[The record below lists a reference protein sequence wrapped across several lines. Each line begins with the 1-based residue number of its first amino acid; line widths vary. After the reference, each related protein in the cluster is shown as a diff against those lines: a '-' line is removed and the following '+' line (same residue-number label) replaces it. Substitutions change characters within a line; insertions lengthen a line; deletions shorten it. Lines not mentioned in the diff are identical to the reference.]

1 MKVLFNTSL
10 KILSISIITFS
21 SVATPFPALLVHASS
36 GKLAINTCLD
46 IRAQYPNGVAF
57 NKKVR
62 GLKQF
67 PKAKIDA
74 GIFISN
80 RELDENGNK
89 NGIIC
94 DKKESFKEIKAKASV
109 YMTFEGKNI
118 QFFMACSMS
127 QPHLEYGE
135 TVGMAGLFFSYSC
148 SQSISNLDPQ
158 YSVTVYDYL
167 NSFVVFDHPVTENW
181 YFTDP
186 PPPTKAV
193 FQTSNYHTPFF
204 QVPPN
209 SAMAKV
215 FDSGAWVTGR
225 KLEIESLYQRI
236 QNGLVPNLYL
246 DLHWKDTNGCFTTA
260 QQPPYNDLRVD
271 IDCNV
276 DGYQNEFVW
285 D

>member
-1 MKVLFNTSL
+1 MKIKFNTSL
-10 KILSISIITFS
+10 KILCISIITFS
-21 SVATPFPALLVHASS
+21 SVATPFPSLMVHASS
-36 GKLAINTCLD
+36 GKLAMNTCLD
-46 IRAQYPNGVAF
+46 IRAQYPNGVAL

-80 RELDENGNK
+80 RLLDENGNK

-94 DKKESFKEIKAKASV
+94 DKKERFKEIQAKASV
-109 YMTFEGKNI
+109 YMTFQGKNI

-127 QPHLEYGE
+127 QPRLEFGE
-135 TVGMAGLFFSYSC
+135 TVGMAGLSFIYSC

-167 NSFVVFDHPVTENW
+167 NSFVVFDHPVVHYGSRME
-181 YFTDP
+181 P
-186 PPPTKAV
+186 LPPTKAY
-193 FQTSNYHTPFF
+193 FQTRDYAVYFD
-204 QVPPN
+204 QVKPN
-209 SAMAKV
+209 SATSKV
-215 FDSGAWVTGR
+215 FDSDAWVTGT

-276 DGYQNEFVW
+276 NGYQNEFVW

>member
-1 MKVLFNTSL
+1 MKVLCNTSL
-10 KILSISIITFS
+10 KILCISIITIS
-21 SVATPFPALLVHASS
+21 SVATPLQALKVHASS
-36 GKLAINTCLD
+36 GKLAMNTCLD

-94 DKKESFKEIKAKASV
+94 DKKERFKEIRAKASV
-109 YMTFEGKNI
+109 YMTFDGKNI
-118 QFFMACSMS
+118 QFFMTCSMS
-127 QPHLEYGE
+127 QPRLEYGE
-135 TVGMAGLFFSYSC
+135 TVGMAGLSFVYSC
-148 SQSISNLDPQ
+148 SQSLSNLDPQ

-193 FQTSNYHTPFF
+193 FRTSDYAVYFS
-204 QVPPN
+204 QVKPN
-209 SAMAKV
+209 STTTKV

-236 QNGLVPNLYL
+236 QNGLVPSLYL
-246 DLHWKDTNGCFTTA
+246 DLHWKDTHGCFTTDL
-260 QQPPYNDLRVD
+260 QPPYNDLRVD

-276 DGYQNEFVW
+276 NGYQNEFVW

>member
-1 MKVLFNTSL
+1 MKIKFNTSL
-10 KILSISIITFS
+10 KILCISIITFS
-21 SVATPFPALLVHASS
+21 SVATPFPALMVHASS
-36 GKLAINTCLD
+36 GKLAMNTCLE
-46 IRAQYPNGVAF
+46 IRAQYPNGVAL

-80 RELDENGNK
+80 RLLDENGNK

-94 DKKESFKEIKAKASV
+94 DKKERFKEIQAKASV

-127 QPHLEYGE
+127 QPSLEYGE
-135 TVGMAGLFFSYSC
+135 TVGMAGLSFIYSC
-148 SQSISNLDPQ
+148 SQSLSNLDPQ

-167 NSFVVFDHPVTENW
+167 NSFVVFDHPVVHYGSRME
-181 YFTDP
+181 P
-186 PPPTKAV
+186 LAPTKAY
-193 FQTSNYHTPFF
+193 FQTHDFSVYFDS
-204 QVPPN
+204 VKPN
-209 SAMAKV
+209 SSKAT
-215 FDSGAWVTGR
+215 FINNNSSIWGT

-276 DGYQNEFVW
+276 NGYQNEFVW